1 MRKMRQRCFGAV
13 ILAVLTFSTSAAQAE
28 IWRDVFIG
36 MSLFDYRVNGQRNFL
51 GKGWDIN
58 AAAVYAGQEFDFGF
72 AELTLGSPLSPTVS
86 NISVGYTT
94 RGIPKAEFS
103 WNTGGRALP
112 YTLEFNNGFQDFTTI
127 DGSILVDVSTDIN
140 VLGFYDTRIQISN
153 RANYSTDGF
162 VANQSGNLNFDVGP
176 IDLSGNIYADALAAV
191 TAPFWAAAGKENPFT
206 KFSERAT
213 KTAELNATIDELKA
227 RIAAGEILSDE
238 EMARLVN
245 STLVAA
251 ILQGESSESGLFQGL
266 PIPFDKSAG
275 TTTARLM
282 VVPEPSSAFLLL
294 GLGTLLVVRGRRR

>member
-1 MRKMRQRCFGAV
+1 MRSIKQRCLPAV
-13 ILAVLTFSTSAAQAE
+13 VFAVLTVSTSAVQAE
-28 IWRDVFIG
+28 VWRDVFIG
-36 MSLFDYRVNGQRNFL
+36 LNLFDYQVNGQRNYL

-58 AAAVYAGQEFDFGF
+58 ATAVYAGQEYDFGF
-72 AELTLGSPLSPTVS
+72 AELTLGSPVAPTAS

-94 RGIPKAEFS
+94 RGIPKAEFG

-127 DGSILVDVSTDIN
+127 DGSVLVDVSTDVN

-162 VANQSGNLNFDVGP
+162 LANQDGNLNFDVGP
-176 IDLSGNIYADALAAV
+176 IDVSGNIYADALAVV
-191 TAPFWAAAGKENPFT
+191 TAPLWAATGTDNPFA

-238 EMARLVN
+238 EMAQLVN
-245 STLVAA
+245 STLVSA
-251 ILQGESSESGLFQGL
+251 ILQGEPGQSNLFQGL
-266 PIPFDKSAG
+266 AMAFNKPGDTSA
-275 TTTARLM
+275 ARLM
-282 VVPEPSSAFLLL
+282 VVPEPSSAFLLF
-294 GLGTLLVVRGRRR
+294 GLGALFIAKRRRR